1 MSALDVL
8 ALVALSIPALL
19 LGYIVGIQYERG
31 GWWRLVAPV
40 TVAFLMLNVLLNFT
54 LLALITLDLPRKGET
69 TFSKRLK
76 RLQFDLGWRGKLA
89 LAIKSVL
96 DRFDPDGVHI

>member
-1 MSALDVL
+1 MNTITIAAL
-8 ALVALSIPALL
+8 AIPALFVL
-19 LGYIVGIQYERG
+19 YIIGIQYERG

-40 TVAFLMLNVLLNFT
+40 TVMFLMLNVLLNYT
-54 LLALITLDLPRKGET
+54 LLALITWDLPRRGET
-69 TFSKRLK
+69 TFSRRLK

-89 LAIKSVL
+89 LAIKPVL